1 MPSENGKNFSTS
13 SLQFGRMILD
23 IFGGRFAGEK
33 ASRWSRLIFLIL
45 TALILSILITPHQ
58 QLISTTYKAGDI
70 AGASVRANQDYLLE
84 DTHLTDRKRKEAE
97 AAAPLVYALNPAAAA
112 ELRQRLGRILELVR
126 EARVSPDLEM
136 KRTLRKRVSEVSG
149 FEVDA
154 GDLESLARLHNEQL
168 TGEVTRLTNQ
178 IYDRVIVGNKERFA
192 NDLLHGVIVT
202 EGKDGAEVPPQR
214 YQQFLGVDEARRLVE
229 KAYLPD
235 GGDRH
240 DLAVLKGFLARM
252 LKPNLVLNRE
262 ASERKR
268 NEARDSIKPVMFQV
282 KRGEII
288 VREGERIREDQAQK
302 LAMIYQSRSGI
313 GRLVMVL
320 GVFGLTLVMLTFPY
334 RFACKNIRK
343 FNPSSK
349 DLLLL
354 TYITLGLFLGL
365 RLSLVVTSAIGG
377 MFPYI
382 HVTDYYYLFPF
393 ALGAMLVRI
402 LINSEVAL
410 VYTSVCALLAGILFE
425 NNLVIVI
432 YSLMTGIVGA
442 HGVRHCKDR
451 ATIYLAGLKVSV
463 VGIALA
469 LSFQILSD
477 SFLTMQTLLC
487 VAFAAAGGIITA
499 AFVNA
504 TIPLLENLFQ
514 YTTDIKLLELSSLNS
529 AILRD
534 LMIKAPGTYHHS
546 VLVGNLAEGA
556 AEAINANPLLA
567 RVAAYYHDIGKI
579 SKPLYFIENVAGG
592 DNRHDKLAPSMSALI
607 LIAHVKEGVELAKQN
622 RLGQSIIDIIRQA
635 HGTSLI
641 TFFYQRARTLAG
653 PDGTVDERDYRYPG
667 PKPQTREAGLVMLAD
682 CVEAAARTLT
692 DPTPARIQGLV
703 QKIINNIFTDG
714 QLDECELTLKN
725 LHEIAKSFNRIL
737 SGIYHQRID
746 YPEPAGKDKG
756 GGGRK
761 HLEDHDREPAE
772 SPADQGEEAQ
782 NGGGDDLKRLGM
794 SRQ

>member
-1 MPSENGKNFSTS
+1 MPPDNGKNFSTS
-13 SLQFGRMILD
+13 SLRLGRMLLD
-23 IFGGRFAGEK
+23 IFGGRFAGEE
-33 ASRWSRLIFLIL
+33 ASRWSRLFFLIL

-58 QLISTTYKAGDI
+58 QLISTTYKVGDI
-70 AGASVRANQDYLLE
+70 AGASVRANQDYILE

-97 AAAPLVYALNPAAAA
+97 AAAPLVYALNPDAAAQ
-112 ELRQRLGRILELVR
+112 LRQRLGQILELVR
-126 EARVSPDLEM
+126 EAKVSPDLEM
-136 KRTLRKRVSEVSG
+136 KRSLRKKVSEVSG
-149 FEVDA
+149 FEVDS
-154 GDLESLARLHNEQL
+154 GDLESLARLHNEQIA
-168 TGEVTRLTNQ
+168 GEITNLTNNVH
-178 IYDRVIVGNKERFA
+178 DRIIVGNKEHFA

-202 EGKDGAEVPPQR
+202 EVTTGAEAPPQS
-214 YQQFLGVDEARRLVE
+214 YQQFFGVDEARRLVDT
-229 KAYLPD
+229 AQLPD

-240 DLAVLKGFLARM
+240 DLAVLKGFMARM

-262 ASERKR
+262 ASEKKRK
-268 NEARDSIKPVMFQV
+268 EARDDVKPLMFQV

-288 VREGERIREDQAQK
+288 VREGERIRDDQAQK
-302 LAMIYQSRSGI
+302 LTMIYQSRSGI
-313 GRLVMVL
+313 GRLFMVL
-320 GVFGLTLVMLTFPY
+320 GVFGLTLIMLIFPY

-410 VYTSVCALLAGILFE
+410 VYTSVCALLAGIMFE
-425 NNLVIVI
+425 NSLVIVI

-451 ATIYLAGLKVSV
+451 STIYLAGLKVSI
-463 VGIALA
+463 VGIALS

-477 SFLTMQTLLC
+477 SLLTMQTLLC
-487 VAFAAAGGIITA
+487 IAFAAAGGIITA
-499 AFVNA
+499 ALVNA
-504 TIPLLENLFQ
+504 TIPLLESLFQ

-529 AILRD
+529 SVLRE

-546 VLVGNLAEGA
+546 ILVGNLAEGA
-556 AEAINANPLLA
+556 AEAISANPLLA
-567 RVAAYYHDIGKI
+567 RVAACYHDIGKI

-592 DNRHDKLAPSMSALI
+592 DNRHDKLVPSMSALI
-607 LIAHVKEGVELAKQN
+607 LIAHVKEGVELARQN

-641 TFFYQRARTLAG
+641 TFFYQKAKSIAG

-682 CVEAAARTLT
+682 CVEAASRTLT

-737 SGIYHQRID
+737 AGIHHQRID
-746 YPEPAGKDKG
+746 YPESGGKDKG
-756 GGGRK
+756 GGGGK
-761 HLEDHDREPAE
+761 NLENNHREPAAH
-772 SPADQGEEAQ
+772 PANQGKATQ
-782 NGGGDDLKRLGM
+782 NGGGDDLKRLGI

>member
-1 MPSENGKNFSTS
+1 MPSDNGKFFSTS
-13 SLQFGRMILD
+13 SLRFGRMLLD
-23 IFGGRFAGEK
+23 LLGGRFAGAE
-33 ASRWSRLIFLIL
+33 ASKGSRLFFLII
-45 TALILSILITPHQ
+45 TALILSLLITPHQ
-58 QLISTTYKAGDI
+58 QLISTSYKSGEI
-70 AGASVRANQDYLLE
+70 AGASVRANRDYLLE
-84 DTHLTDRKRKEAE
+84 DPHLTDQKRKEAV
-97 AAAPLVYALNPAAAA
+97 AAAPLVYTRDPAAAL

-126 EARVSPDLEM
+126 EARLSPSMET
-136 KRTLRKRVSEVSG
+136 KRSLRKQVSELAG
-149 FEVDA
+149 FPADA

-168 TGEVTRLTNQ
+168 TGEVTLLTDQ
-178 IYDRVIVGNKERFA
+178 LYDRAIVDNKEQFA
-192 NDLLHGVIVT
+192 NDLLHGLIVT
-202 EGKDGAEVPPQR
+202 DGATGAEAPFQGS
-214 YQQFLGVDEARRLVE
+214 QQFVGLDEARL
-229 KAYLPD
+229 
-235 GGDRH
+235 
-240 DLAVLKGFLARM
+240 LAVEGRLATGGERSDLELFKGFLARM
-252 LKPNLVLNRE
+252 LKPNLLLNRE
-262 ASERKR
+262 LTEKKR
-268 NEARDSIKPVMFQV
+268 SEARDGVAPVMFQV

-288 VREGERIREDQAQK
+288 VREGERISDDQARK
-302 LAMIYQSRSGI
+302 LTLLYQSHGGI
-313 GRLVMVL
+313 GRFVMVL
-320 GVFGLTLVMLTFPY
+320 GIFGLTLIMLIFPY

-343 FNPSSK
+343 FDPSSK

-365 RLSLVVTSAIGG
+365 RLSLIVTSAMGG

-382 HVTDYYYLFPF
+382 HLTDYYYLFPF

-410 VYTSVCALLAGILFE
+410 VYTSVCALLAGIMFE
-425 NNLVIVI
+425 NSLIIVI
-432 YSLMTGIVGA
+432 YSLMSGIVGA

-451 ATIYLAGLKVSV
+451 GTIYLAGVKVSV

-469 LSFQILSD
+469 ASFQILSD
-477 SFLTMQTLLC
+477 SFLTMQTLFC
-487 VAFAAAGGIITA
+487 VVFAGAGGIITA

-529 AILRD
+529 QVLRE

-567 RVAAYYHDIGKI
+567 RVASYYHDIGKLG
-579 SKPLYFIENVAGG
+579 KPLYFIENVTSG
-592 DNRHDKLAPSMSALI
+592 DNRHDRLAPSMSALI
-607 LIAHVKEGVELAKQN
+607 LIAHVKEGVELARQN
-622 RLGQSIIDIIRQA
+622 RLGQTLIDIIRQA

-641 TFFYQRARTLAG
+641 TFFYQKAKSMAG
-653 PDGTVDERDYRYPG
+653 PDGTVDEREYRYPG

-682 CVEAAARTLT
+682 CVEAASRSLT

-703 QKIINNIFTDG
+703 QKIINNIFTEG

-737 SGIYHQRID
+737 AGIYHQRID
-746 YPEPAGKDKG
+746 YPDSGAREKG
-756 GGGRK
+756 GRIN
-761 HLEDHDREPAE
+761 LENIHREPAE
-772 SPADQGEEAQ
+772 GSAHQGEASQ
-782 NGGGDDLKRLGM
+782 GGSGDDLKRLGL

>member
-1 MPSENGKNFSTS
+1 MPPDNGKTFSTS
-13 SLQFGRMILD
+13 SLRFGRMLLD
-23 IFGGRFAGEK
+23 IFGGRFAGEE
-33 ASRWSRLIFLIL
+33 ASRWSRLFFLVL

-70 AGASVRANQDYLLE
+70 AGTSVRANQDYLLE
-84 DTHLTDRKRKEAE
+84 DTRLTDRKRKEAE
-97 AAAPLVYALNPAAAA
+97 STAPLVYTLNPDAAL

-126 EARVSPDLEM
+126 EARVSPNLE
-136 KRTLRKRVSEVSG
+136 KKKSLRKQVSEVSG
-149 FEVDA
+149 FDVDT
-154 GDLESLARLHNEQL
+154 GDLESLARLRNERI
-168 TGEVTRLTNQ
+168 TGEITRLTNRVYDQ
-178 IYDRVIVGNKERFA
+178 IIVGNKERFA
-192 NDLLHGVIVT
+192 NDLLHGLIVT
-202 EGKDGAEVPPQR
+202 RGTAGAEVPPQS
-214 YQQFLGVDEARRLVE
+214 YQQFLGVDEARLLLE
-229 KAYLPD
+229 TSALQD
-235 GGDRH
+235 GGDQH
-240 DLAVLKGFLARM
+240 DLAVLKGFLVRM

-262 ASERKR
+262 ATERKR
-268 NEARDSIKPVMFQV
+268 KEARDTISPVMFQV

-288 VREGERIREDQAQK
+288 VREGERIRDDQAQK
-302 LAMIYQSRSGI
+302 LALIYQSRSGI
-313 GRLVMVL
+313 GRFFMVL
-320 GVFGLTLVMLTFPY
+320 GVFSLTLIMLTFPY

-349 DLLLL
+349 DILLL

-425 NNLVIVI
+425 NSLVIVI
-432 YSLMTGIVGA
+432 YALMTGIVGA

-451 ATIYLAGLKVSV
+451 GTIYLAGVKVSV

-499 AFVNA
+499 ALVNA

-529 AILRD
+529 SILRE

-546 VLVGNLAEGA
+546 ILVGNLAEGA

-567 RVAAYYHDIGKI
+567 RVSAYYHDIGKI

-592 DNRHDKLAPSMSALI
+592 DNRHDKLSPSMSALI
-607 LIAHVKEGVELAKQN
+607 LIAHVKEGVELARQN

-641 TFFYQRARTLAG
+641 TFFYQKARTLAG
-653 PDGTVDERDYRYPG
+653 PDGVVDERDYRYPG

-682 CVEAAARTLT
+682 CVEAASRTLT

-737 SGIYHQRID
+737 AGIYHQRID
-746 YPEPAGKDKG
+746 YPEPAGKEKG
-756 GGGRK
+756 GGGRIS
-761 HLEDHDREPAE
+761 LEDLDREPAAD
-772 SPADQGEEAQ
+772 PADQSETSQ